1 MRTLSWFDLSGVP
14 TRCGMALPVWPS
26 LDKWRRCRYVRDMS
40 KYRNLDLERSAAL
53 FKALGHPHRLAIF
66 LRMVQRCTPG
76 TLETETES
84 AAAVGEL
91 AAGLDI
97 APSTVSHHM
106 KELRHAGLIHM
117 RRAGQATE
125 CWVEPEAL
133 RELAAFFGGTVPES
147 RSC

>member
-1 MRTLSWFDLSGVP
+1 VH
-14 TRCGMALPVWPS
+14 S
-26 LDKWRRCRYVRDMS
+26 L
-40 KYRNLDLERSAAL
+40 
-53 FKALGHPHRLAIF
+53 RLAIF
-66 LRMVQRCTPG
+66 LRMVRPCTAG
-76 TLETETES
+76 ALKTETDS
-84 AAAVGEL
+84 AVAVGVL
-91 AAGLDI
+91 AAGLAI
-97 APSTVSHHM
+97 AAYTVSHHM